1 MCQVISLNVKLISWK
16 IHDFE
21 IMPWKVAL
29 TSDDKKGHPFYLK
42 FGMKIMYT
50 FALGSYIV
58 KV

>member
-1 MCQVISLNVKLISWK
+1 MCKVKGLYAKLISWK

-42 FGMKIMYT
+42 CGMKIM
-50 FALGSYIV
+50 
-58 KV
+58 